1 MSGHSKWSTIK
12 RKKGALDA
20 KRGALF
26 TKLVK
31 DIITAARQGGGDIE
45 TNPSLR
51 LAVKKAKEN
60 SMPHDNIQRAIDK
73 ATGNLKGVTYEKAKK
88 SIAKGVVYVAAT
100 FNNTVITVT
109 DEMGNVI
116 SWSSAGS
123 LGFKGSKKS
132 TPFAAAEAVAD
143 AMNKAK
149 EHGIKEVGIKVQGP
163 GSGRDTAVKSIG
175 ATEGIRV
182 TFLKDIT
189 PLPHNGCR
197 PPKKRRV

>member
-1 MSGHSKWSTIK
+1 M
-12 RKKGALDA
+12 A
-20 KRGALF
+20 K
-26 TKLVK
+26 
-31 DIITAARQGGGDIE
+31 
-45 TNPSLR
+45 
-51 LAVKKAKEN
+51 KKAKKN
-60 SMPHDNIQRAIDK
+60 
-73 ATGNLKGVTYEKAKK
+73 
-88 SIAKGVVYVAAT
+88 IAKGVVYVAAT

-116 SWSSAGS
+116 AWSSAGA

-132 TPFAAAEAVAD
+132 TPFAATEAVAD
-143 AMNKAK
+143 AMAKAM

-182 TFLKDIT
+182 MWLKDIT

-197 PPKKRRV
+197 PPKQRRV